1 MATTT
6 TASASG
12 QKNSY
17 ATSIIIIGAL
27 FFIFGFVTW
36 LNGTLIPF
44 LKIAC
49 ELTNFQAYFVTFA
62 FYISY
67 FFLAIPSSWI
77 LHRTGFK
84 NGMALGLL
92 VMAVGSLVFIPAAE
106 TRTFGLFL
114 TGLFIQGAGLSLL
127 QTASNPYIVILGP
140 IESAAKRISIMG
152 ICNKTAGI
160 LSPLIL
166 GAIVLKNVDSIK
178 DTVATTTDSVV
189 KAGLLNEL
197 AGRVIVP
204 YIIIAIVLAALALWV
219 KYSPLQNIDTDQ
231 EEQHVNDATHG
242 KTSIFQFPYF
252 VMGIITLFLYAGC
265 EVIAGDT
272 VALYAMSTGI
282 ATNKAIVF
290 TSYTLFSMVV
300 GYLIGIALIPKTI
313 SQSRALGISAVIGF
327 LLAMTAIMIKGTAS
341 VYFIS
346 LLGFANSIMWPAIWP
361 LALGGLGKFTKIASA
376 LLVMCIAGCAVL
388 PLLYGK
394 IADLLGPGTVEN
406 FQQLSAEAQRHL
418 VFSGRHTAY
427 WIVVPCYIWIAF
439 YAFKGHKVGRP
450 AEVGD

>member
-1 MATTT
+1 M
-6 TASASG
+6 
-12 QKNSY
+12 
-17 ATSIIIIGAL
+17 SITIIGAL

-49 ELTNFQAYFVTFA
+49 ELSNFEAYFVTFA

-77 LHRTGFK
+77 LHKTGFK
-84 NGMALGLL
+84 NGMALGLF
-92 VMAVGSLVFIPAAE
+92 VMALGSLVFIPAAN

-178 DTVATTTDSVV
+178 DTVATTTDMAL
-189 KAGLLNEL
+189 KTDLLNEL

-204 YIIIAIVLAALALWV
+204 YIIMAIILTLLAILV
-219 KYSPLQNIDTDQ
+219 RYSPLQDIDTDKT
-231 EEQHVNDATHG
+231 EQHVNEGAVVKKHV
-242 KTSIFQFPYF
+242 FQYPYF
-252 VMGIITLFLYAGC
+252 VLGVITLFLYAGC

-272 VALYAMSTGI
+272 VALYAMEKGF
-282 ATNKAIVF
+282 ATSRAIVF

-300 GYLIGIALIPKTI
+300 GYLLGIILIPKTL
-313 SQSRALGISAVIGF
+313 SQSKALGISAILGVV
-327 LLAMTAIMIKGTAS
+327 LALSAILIKGNIS
-341 VYFIS
+341 VYLIS
-346 LLGFANSIMWPAIWP
+346 LLGFANAIMWPAIWP
-361 LALGGLGKFTKIASA
+361 LTLDGLGRFTKIASA
-376 LLVMCIAGCAVL
+376 ILVMCIAGCATL

-394 IADLLGPGTVEN
+394 LADAISR
-406 FQQLSAEAQRHL
+406 QQ
-418 VFSGRHTAY
+418 AY
-427 WIVVPCYIWIAF
+427 WMVVPCYLFIMYFAF
-439 YAFKGHKVGRP
+439 WGNKIGKAKTVT
-450 AEVGD
+450 A

>member
-1 MATTT
+1 MAATT
-6 TASASG
+6 TASVNG
-12 QKNSY
+12 QKSSY
-17 ATSIIIIGAL
+17 LTSITIIGAL

-77 LHRTGFK
+77 LHKTGFK
-84 NGMALGLL
+84 NGMALGLF
-92 VMAVGSLVFIPAAE
+92 VMALGSLIFIPAASS
-106 TRTFGLFL
+106 RTFGLFL

-166 GAIVLKNVDSIK
+166 GVIVLKNADSIK
-178 DTVATTTDSVV
+178 DTVATTTDT
-189 KAGLLNEL
+189 LLKTQLLDEL

-204 YIIIAIVLAALALWV
+204 YIIMAIVLTGLAVLIR
-219 KYSPLQNIDTDQ
+219 YSPLQNIDTDN

-242 KTSIFQFPYF
+242 KKHVFQFPYF
-252 VMGIITLFLYAGC
+252 VLGIITLFLYAGC

-282 ATNKAIVF
+282 STQKAIVF

-300 GYLIGIALIPKTI
+300 GYILGIILIPKTL
-313 SQSRALGISAVIGF
+313 SQSRALGISAIIG
-327 LLAMTAIMIKGTAS
+327 LVLALTAVLIKGTIS

-346 LLGFANSIMWPAIWP
+346 LLGFANAIMWPAIWP

-376 LLVMCIAGCAVL
+376 LLVMCIAGCAIL

-394 IADLLGPGTVEN
+394 LADVLTR
-406 FQQLSAEAQRHL
+406 QH
-418 VFSGRHTAY
+418 AY
-427 WIVVPCYIWIAF
+427 WMVVPCYIWIAY
-439 YAFKGHKVGRP
+439 YAFSGHKIGRP

>member
-1 MATTT
+1 MATTAT
-6 TASASG
+6 VSANG

-17 ATSIIIIGAL
+17 VTSIIIIGAL

-49 ELTNFQAYFVTFA
+49 QLTNFEAYFVTFA

-77 LHRTGFK
+77 LHKTGFK
-84 NGMALGLL
+84 NGMALGLF
-92 VMAVGSLVFIPAAE
+92 VMAIGSIIFIPAGQ

-166 GAIVLKNVDSIK
+166 GFIVLKNADSIRE
-178 DTVATTTDSVV
+178 TIATTTNMAQ
-189 KAGLLNEL
+189 KEALLSEL
-197 AGRVIVP
+197 SGRVIVP
-204 YIIIAIVLAALALWV
+204 YIIIAIALTLLAVLV
-219 KYSPLQNIDTDQ
+219 RYSPLQDIDTDR
-231 EEQHVNDATHG
+231 EDQHVNDATHG
-242 KTSIFQFPYF
+242 KTSVFQFPYF
-252 VMGIITLFLYAGC
+252 VLGIITLFLYAGC

-282 ATNKAIVF
+282 GTSKAIVF

-300 GYLIGIALIPKTI
+300 GYILGIALIPKTL
-313 SQSRALGISAVIGF
+313 SQSKALGISAILGF
-327 LLAMTAIMIKGTAS
+327 LFALTAILIKGPAS

-346 LLGFANSIMWPAIWP
+346 LLGFANAIMWPAIWP
-361 LALGGLGKFTKIASA
+361 LALGGLGRFTKIASA
-376 LLVMCIAGCAVL
+376 LLVMCIAGCAIL
-388 PLLYGK
+388 PLVYGRL
-394 IADLLGPGTVEN
+394 ADIFTR
-406 FQQLSAEAQRHL
+406 QQ
-418 VFSGRHTAY
+418 AY
-427 WIVVPCYIWIAF
+427 WIVVPCYLWITY
-439 YAFKGHKVGRP
+439 YAFRGHKIGRP

>member
-1 MATTT
+1 MAATTT
-6 TASASG
+6 ANG

-17 ATSIIIIGAL
+17 LVSLTIIGAL

-49 ELTNFQAYFVTFA
+49 ELTNFEAYFVTFA

-77 LHRTGFK
+77 LHKTGFK
-84 NGMALGLL
+84 NGMALGLF
-92 VMAVGSLVFIPAAE
+92 VMAVGSLVFIPAAN

-178 DTVATTTDSVV
+178 DTVATTTDMAQ
-189 KAGLLNEL
+189 KTELLNEL

-204 YIIIAIVLAALALWV
+204 YIIIAVVLTLLAVLV
-219 KYSPLQNIDTDQ
+219 RYSPLQDIDTDK
-231 EEQHVNDATHG
+231 EEQHVNEGTVVKKHV
-242 KTSIFQFPYF
+242 FQYPYF
-252 VMGIITLFLYAGC
+252 VLGVITLFLYAGC

-272 VALYAMSTGI
+272 VALYAMEKGF
-282 ATNKAIVF
+282 ATSRAIVF

-300 GYLIGIALIPKTI
+300 GYLLGIILIPKTL
-313 SQSRALGISAVIGF
+313 SQSKALGISAILGVIF
-327 LLAMTAIMIKGTAS
+327 ALSAILIKGNIS
-341 VYFIS
+341 VYLIS
-346 LLGFANSIMWPAIWP
+346 LLGFANAIMWPAIWP
-361 LALGGLGKFTKIASA
+361 LTLDGLGRFTKIASA
-376 LLVMCIAGCAVL
+376 ILVMCIAGCATL

-394 IADLLGPGTVEN
+394 LADLISR
-406 FQQLSAEAQRHL
+406 QQ
-418 VFSGRHTAY
+418 AY
-427 WIVVPCYIWIAF
+427 WMVVPCYLFIMYFAF
-439 YAFKGHKVGRP
+439 WGHKIGKVQR
-450 AEVGD
+450 ATA

>member
-1 MATTT
+1 MATTANA
-6 TASASG
+6 TA

-17 ATSIIIIGAL
+17 IMSLSIIGAL

-44 LKIAC
+44 LTIAC

-77 LHRTGFK
+77 LHKTGFK
-84 NGMALGLL
+84 NGMALGLF
-92 VMAVGSLVFIPAAE
+92 VMALGSLVFIPAAQS
-106 TRTFGLFL
+106 RTFGLFL

-166 GAIVLKNVDSIK
+166 GAIVLKNVDKIK
-178 DTVATTTDSVV
+178 EQVAATADAAV
-189 KAGLLNEL
+189 KSELLNEL

-204 YIIIAIVLAALALWV
+204 YIIMAIVLTGLAILV
-219 KYSPLQNIDTDQ
+219 RYSPLQDIDTDK
-231 EEQHVNDATHG
+231 EDQHVNEGAVAKKHV
-242 KTSIFQFPYF
+242 FQYPYF
-252 VMGIITLFLYAGC
+252 VLGVITLFLYAGC

-272 VALYAMSTGI
+272 VALYAMEKGF
-282 ATNKAIVF
+282 ATSRAIVF
-290 TSYTLFSMVV
+290 TSYTLFSMVI
-300 GYLIGIALIPKTI
+300 GYLLGIALIPRTI
-313 SQSRALGISAVIGF
+313 SQSKALGISAILGV
-327 LLAMTAIMIKGTAS
+327 LLGLSAVLIKGNIS
-341 VYFIS
+341 VYLIS
-346 LLGFANSIMWPAIWP
+346 LLGFANAIMWPAIWP
-361 LALGGLGKFTKIASA
+361 LTLDGLGKFTKIASA
-376 LLVMCIAGCAVL
+376 ILVMCIAGCATL

-394 IADLLGPGTVEN
+394 LADAISR
-406 FQQLSAEAQRHL
+406 QQ
-418 VFSGRHTAY
+418 AY
-427 WIVVPCYIWIAF
+427 WMVIPCYLFIMYFAF
-439 YAFKGHKVGRP
+439 WGNKVGKVK
-450 AEVGD
+450 A

>member
-1 MATTT
+1 MAA
-6 TASASG
+6 TATANG

-17 ATSIIIIGAL
+17 VMSITIIGAL

-49 ELTNFQAYFVTFA
+49 ELSNFEAYFVTFA

-77 LHRTGFK
+77 LHKTGFK
-84 NGMALGLL
+84 NGMALGLF
-92 VMAVGSLVFIPAAE
+92 VMAIGSLVFIPAAN

-166 GAIVLKNVDSIK
+166 GAIVLKNVDNIK
-178 DTVATTTDSVV
+178 DTVATTTDMAL
-189 KAGLLNEL
+189 KTQLLDEL

-204 YIIIAIVLAALALWV
+204 YIIMAIILTLLAILV
-219 KYSPLQNIDTDQ
+219 RYSPLQDIDTDK
-231 EEQHVNDATHG
+231 EEQHVNEGSVVKKHV
-242 KTSIFQFPYF
+242 FQYPYF
-252 VMGIITLFLYAGC
+252 VLGVITLFLYAGC

-272 VALYAMSTGI
+272 VALYAMEKGF
-282 ATNKAIVF
+282 ATSRAIVF

-300 GYLIGIALIPKTI
+300 GYLLGIILIPKTL
-313 SQSRALGISAVIGF
+313 SQAKALGISAILGVI
-327 LLAMTAIMIKGTAS
+327 LALSAILIKGNIS
-341 VYFIS
+341 VYLIS
-346 LLGFANSIMWPAIWP
+346 LLGLANAIMWPAIWP
-361 LALGGLGKFTKIASA
+361 LTLDGLGRFTKIASA
-376 LLVMCIAGCAVL
+376 ILVMCIAGCATL

-394 IADLLGPGTVEN
+394 LADIISR
-406 FQQLSAEAQRHL
+406 QQ
-418 VFSGRHTAY
+418 AY
-427 WIVVPCYIWIAF
+427 WMVVPCYLFIMYFAF
-439 YAFKGHKVGRP
+439 WGNKIGKVKT
-450 AEVGD
+450 ATA

>member
-1 MATTT
+1 MATIATL
-6 TASASG
+6 SANG

-36 LNGTLIPF
+36 LNGALIPF

-49 ELTNFQAYFVTFA
+49 QLTNFEAYFVTFA

-77 LHRTGFK
+77 LHKTGFK
-84 NGMALGLL
+84 NGMALGLF
-92 VMAVGSLVFIPAAE
+92 VMAIGSLIFIPAAQ

-114 TGLFIQGAGLSLL
+114 IGLFIQGAGLALL

-178 DTVATTTDSVV
+178 DTVATTTDAVL
-189 KAGLLNEL
+189 KTNLLNEL
-197 AGRVIVP
+197 AGRVIIP
-204 YIIIAIVLAALALWV
+204 YIVMAVALTLLALLV
-219 KYSPLQNIDTDQ
+219 RYSPLQDIDTDK
-231 EEQHVNDATHG
+231 EDEHVNDATHG
-242 KTSIFQFPYF
+242 KTNVFQFPYF
-252 VMGIITLFLYAGC
+252 TLGIITLFLYTGC

-282 ATNKAIVF
+282 ATSKAIIF

-300 GYLIGIALIPKTI
+300 GYLLGIALIPKTL
-313 SQSRALGISAVIGF
+313 SQSKALGISAILGF
-327 LLAMTAIMIKGTAS
+327 LFALTAILIKGPLS

-346 LLGFANSIMWPAIWP
+346 LLGFANAIMWPAIWP
-361 LALGGLGKFTKIASA
+361 LALGGLGRFTKIASA

-388 PLLYGK
+388 PLAYGRL
-394 IADLLGPGTVEN
+394 ADIFTR
-406 FQQLSAEAQRHL
+406 QQ
-418 VFSGRHTAY
+418 AY
-427 WIVVPCYIWIAF
+427 WIVVPCYVWIMY
-439 YAFKGHKVGRP
+439 YAFWGHKIGRP
-450 AEVGD
+450 VEVGD

>member
-1 MATTT
+1 MATSA
-6 TASASG
+6 TASVNG
-12 QKNSY
+12 QKSSY
-17 ATSIIIIGAL
+17 MTSIIIIGAL

-44 LKIAC
+44 LTIAC
-49 ELTNFQAYFVTFA
+49 ELSNFEAYFVTFA

-84 NGMALGLL
+84 NGMALGLF
-92 VMAVGSLVFIPAAE
+92 VMAIGSIIFIPAAA
-106 TRTFGLFL
+106 TRTFSLFL

-127 QTASNPYIVILGP
+127 QTASNPYVVILGP

-166 GAIVLKNVDSIK
+166 GAIVLKGVDAIK
-178 DTVATTTDSVV
+178 DTVAATTDAAV
-189 KAGLLNEL
+189 KTQLLDDL

-204 YIIIAIVLAALALWV
+204 YIIMAIVLTGLAILT
-219 KYSPLQNIDTDQ
+219 KYSPLQNIDTDN
-231 EEQHVNDATHG
+231 EADHVNDATHG
-242 KTSIFQFPYF
+242 KKHVFQFPYF
-252 VMGIITLFLYAGC
+252 LLGVITLFLYAGC

-282 ATNKAIVF
+282 STQKAIIF
-290 TSYTLFSMVV
+290 TSYTLFSMVI
-300 GYLIGIALIPKTI
+300 GYILGIILIPKTL
-313 SQSRALGISAVIGF
+313 SQSKALGISAVLGL
-327 LLAMTAIMIKGTAS
+327 LLALAAILIKGTVS
-341 VYFIS
+341 VYLIS
-346 LLGFANSIMWPAIWP
+346 LLGFANAIMWPAIWP
-361 LALGGLGKFTKIASA
+361 LALGGLGRFTKIASA
-376 LLVMCIAGCAVL
+376 ILVMCIAGCALL

-394 IADLLGPGTVEN
+394 LADIFTRQE
-406 FQQLSAEAQRHL
+406 
-418 VFSGRHTAY
+418 AY

-439 YAFKGHKVGRP
+439 YAFKGHQIGRP
-450 AEVGD
+450 AEVGN

>member
-1 MATTT
+1 MATTA
-6 TASASG
+6 TASGNG
-12 QKNSY
+12 QKTSY

-49 ELTNFQAYFVTFA
+49 ELTNFEAYFVTFA

-77 LHRTGFK
+77 LHKTGFK

-92 VMAVGSLVFIPAAE
+92 VIAVGSAVFIPAAE
-106 TRTFGLFL
+106 TRTFSLFL
-114 TGLFIQGAGLSLL
+114 LGLFIQGAGLSLL

-166 GAIVLKNVDSIK
+166 GAVVLKNVDTIK
-178 DTVATTTDSVV
+178 ETVATTTDAVL
-189 KAGLLNEL
+189 KADLLNEL

-204 YIIIAIVLAALALWV
+204 YIIIAIVLVLLAVWV
-219 KYSPLQNIDTDQ
+219 HYSPLQDIDTD
-231 EEQHVNDATHG
+231 EEDQHVNDATHG
-242 KTSIFQFPYF
+242 KTSVFQFPYF
-252 VMGIITLFLYAGC
+252 VLGIITLFLYAGC

-282 ATNKAIVF
+282 PTSKAIIF
-290 TSYTLFSMVV
+290 TSYTLFSMVL
-300 GYLIGIALIPKTI
+300 GYILGIALIPKTL
-313 SQSRALGISAVIGF
+313 SQSKALGISAILGF
-327 LLAMTAIMIKGTAS
+327 LLALTAILIKGPAS

-346 LLGFANSIMWPAIWP
+346 LLGFANAIMWPAIWP

-376 LLVMCIAGCAVL
+376 LLVMCIAGCAIL
-388 PLLYGK
+388 PLVYGK
-394 IADLLGPGTVEN
+394 LADIISRQE
-406 FQQLSAEAQRHL
+406 
-418 VFSGRHTAY
+418 AY
-427 WIVVPCYIWIAF
+427 WIVVPCYVWIAF
-439 YAFKGHKVGRP
+439 YAFKGHKIGRP